1 MNAVSSN
8 VDRIQQRK
16 IAREA
21 RRVAPPPMERSDD
34 ASSVKLGT
42 IDKVDNELTQSAGA
56 GRAVAAAPRINQ
68 IGQLGDKS
76 E

>member
-1 MNAVSSN
+1 
-8 VDRIQQRK
+8 
-16 IAREA
+16 
-21 RRVAPPPMERSDD
+21 MERSDD